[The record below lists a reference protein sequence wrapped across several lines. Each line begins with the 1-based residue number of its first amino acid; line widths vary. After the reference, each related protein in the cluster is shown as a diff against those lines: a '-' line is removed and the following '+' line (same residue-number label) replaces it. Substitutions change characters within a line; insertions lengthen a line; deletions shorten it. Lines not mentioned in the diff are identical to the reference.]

1 MIADIRAEEAG
12 IPRHVA
18 ESYGLMAPRGRRPS
32 GPPNWRTG
40 PMRTWSRAGFPFHE
54 AWLEIRPRRVLA
66 WGIDTD
72 SYTMTAR
79 DVA

>member
-1 MIADIRAEEAG
+1 
-12 IPRHVA
+12 
-18 ESYGLMAPRGRRPS
+18 
-32 GPPNWRTG
+32 
-40 PMRTWSRAGFPFHE
+40 MRTWSRAGFPFHE